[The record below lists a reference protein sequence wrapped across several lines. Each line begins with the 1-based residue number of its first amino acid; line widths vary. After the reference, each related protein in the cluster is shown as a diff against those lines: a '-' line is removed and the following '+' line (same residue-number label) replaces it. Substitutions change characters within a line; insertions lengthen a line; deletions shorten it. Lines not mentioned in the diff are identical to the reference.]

1 MPITKTDYED
11 KKEYW
16 DYQRL
21 IEFKIFNSL
30 YDYGKDLFR
39 S

>member
-1 MPITKTDYED
+1 MSSQALMITKTDYED

-21 IEFKIFNSL
+21 LEFNKEAL
-30 YDYGKDLFR
+30 KHRL
-39 S
+39 

>member
-1 MPITKTDYED
+1 MTMLITKTDYED

-21 IEFKIFNSL
+21 IEFNKNH
-30 YDYGKDLFR
+30 
-39 S
+39 